1 MLVIGKG
8 AKFIHRKMVKR
19 VKYIPCQCSQC
30 RHVLRL
36 IEIKHFKSRPESVQL
51 ELLIIIR
58 SEDSSVT
65 ESEIV
70 NYVTHVTL

>member
-19 VKYIPCQCSQC
+19 VKYIPCQC

-36 IEIKHFKSRPESVQL
+36 IAIKHFKSRPESVQL

-65 ESEIV
+65 ESEIM